1 VSNPV
6 PPPPAQDPSDSASD
20 DLPAP
25 EGRAAES
32 APSLGEP
39 GTPESVSPSSASPA
53 PGSLA
58 SASPEPE
65 PEPEPGPALAE
76 SSSAS
81 PEPGS
86 SEPGSSEIEPGE
98 IEPGGSVAG
107 ESAPSGPASGTE
119 PAAAARFGEVPPEK
133 PKRSIRRV
141 VLSAVGI
148 IAVVIIGGVI
158 MLAVGGGDNDKA
170 QKAKVGDCVAALG
183 KVSDQEGQ
191 NSQTAAKVVNCTAND
206 AAFKVIGRVN
216 GKADTDSKACDQYF
230 TDAKAD
236 YFIYASTS
244 GDGYLLCLRSTKA

>member
-1 VSNPV
+1 
-6 PPPPAQDPSDSASD
+6 
-20 DLPAP
+20 
-25 EGRAAES
+25 
-32 APSLGEP
+32 
-39 GTPESVSPSSASPA
+39 
-53 PGSLA
+53 
-58 SASPEPE
+58 
-65 PEPEPGPALAE
+65 
-76 SSSAS
+76 
-81 PEPGS
+81 
-86 SEPGSSEIEPGE
+86 
-98 IEPGGSVAG
+98 VAG
-107 ESAPSGPASGTE
+107 ESAPSGPASGAE
-119 PAAAARFGEVPPEK
+119 PAAAAQFGEVPPEK

-158 MLAVGGGDNDKA
+158 MLAVGGGNNDKA